1 MSGPGTT
8 GSGGVLGPDEFRR
21 IAEGALSLRGADD
34 IEILLMHEWGGLTR
48 FANSEIHQS
57 ISREDTG
64 LRVRVAKAGHIGVAA
79 SNEATP
85 DGAAAAARNA
95 LEMADVV
102 AADPMWP
109 GLAPTAESP
118 DVDRFFEGTA
128 KASPEIRADAVAEL
142 IARCAPGCTAAGAY
156 ETVAVEL
163 GLANSEGQFCWA
175 PSTQASLTTV
185 VTGPDGGS
193 GFAEIFAGSTDAVDA
208 FAIGTTANDKA
219 IASASPRA
227 LDAGTYAVVLEPAA
241 TATLVG
247 FLAWVGF
254 GGRAYLEGRSCF
266 SDKDGQQVAAPS
278 ISIWDDGADPRTLG
292 APFDFEGTP
301 KQRVDLVNDGVFRG
315 AVYDRRTA
323 KEAGRDSTGHGLPS
337 PNPEGPFPL
346 HLFMQTG
353 DATVEE
359 MVRSTERGVL
369 VTRFHYSNVV
379 NPMESSIT
387 GMTRDGTFLIEHG
400 EIAGPVR
407 NFRFTQSILGALSSV
422 SMVGREAHL
431 ASEFF
436 FSASRVPALKI
447 DEFHFSG
454 VSDH

>member
-1 MSGPGTT
+1 MSAAGDT
-8 GSGGVLGPDEFRR
+8 GSAGVLGPDEFRR
-21 IAEGALSLRGADD
+21 IADGALSVEGADD
-34 IEILLMHEWGGLTR
+34 VEVLLMHEWGGLTR

-64 LRVRVAKAGHIGVAA
+64 LRVRVAKAGHVGVAA
-79 SNEATP
+79 SNDASP
-85 DGAAAAARNA
+85 DGAAAAARSA

-109 GLAPTAESP
+109 GLAPHAKP
-118 DVDRFFEGTA
+118 ADVDRFSAGTA
-128 KASPEIRADAVAEL
+128 AASPEMRAGAVAEL
-142 IARCAPGCTAAGAY
+142 IGRCPPGCVAAGAY
-156 ETVAVEL
+156 ETIGVEL

-193 GFAEIFAGSTDAVDA
+193 GFAEVFAGSHDAIDA
-208 FAIGTTANDKA
+208 GAVGSIAGEKA
-219 IASASPRA
+219 VASASPA
-227 LDAGTYAVVLEPAA
+227 AVDAGTYAVVLEPAA

-266 SDKDGQQVAAPS
+266 SGKQGVQVAAPS
-278 ISIWDDGADPRTLG
+278 ISIWDDGTDGRTLG

-301 KQRVDLVNDGVFRG
+301 KHRVDLVRDGVFRD
-315 AVYDRRTA
+315 AVFDRRTA
-323 KEAGRDSTGHGLPS
+323 TEAGRDSTGHGLPA
-337 PNPEGPFPL
+337 PNPEGPVPL

-353 DATVEE
+353 DATVDD
-359 MVRSTERGVL
+359 MIRSTDRGLL
-369 VTRFHYSNVV
+369 VTRFHYTNVV

-387 GMTRDGTFLIEHG
+387 GMTRDGTFLIEAG
-400 EIAGPVR
+400 EIVGPVR
-407 NFRFTQSILGALSSV
+407 NLRFTQSILGALSSV
-422 SMVGREAHL
+422 SMVGSDGHL

-436 FSASRVPALKI
+436 FSASNVPALKV
-447 DEFHFSG
+447 EAFHFSG